1 MILIF
6 TGLLIGFLVSLI
18 EAACTGQVYV
28 PVLASLAK
36 MGEAKAWWYLLLYN
50 VIFVL
55 PLFVILMLSL
65 WGISSQSMQDFFKG
79 KIGAIK
85 IFTAVLF
92 FVMAGFL
99 LFF

>member
-6 TGLLIGFLVSLI
+6 SGLIIGFLVSLI

-36 MGEAKAWWYLLLYN
+36 MGEAKAWWYLLIYN
-50 VIFVL
+50 AIFIL

-65 WGISSQSMQDFFKG
+65 WGVSSQRMQDFFKS
-79 KIGAIK
+79 KMGAIK
-85 IFTAVLF
+85 IFTAILF
-92 FVMAGFL
+92 FAMAGFL
-99 LFF
+99 LLF